1 MWKLGAGAA
10 LAMSTMLG
18 GAASAQNLLVNG
30 DFEISE
36 DRFEGG
42 LLNGSTFPGWDCTGF
57 CFSIEDDNGNSFAA
71 IRPPSS
77 AVSFGELIQSV
88 ETVIGATYRF
98 SFAHAIGQEIEDP
111 STSSG
116 FSLGSGPRVAV
127 PPTDDFT
134 EFTQVFIATE
144 TTTDVRL
151 FLEAD
156 SFNQVTAIFE
166 NVSFVLIALPVTTT
180 EEELSALLAAAG
192 GAARLVVLDAQGIA
206 RDLGQ
211 ASIVARGQQLSLELA
226 QVTEGSVVASSKSA
240 TPGLVGNLYTW
251 AQITGF
257 DSEDDD
263 GPGSIRGTGFQI
275 GADVALGADMVAGLS
290 LGRSELNASEA
301 GFSQDGTLTYLQ
313 PYLAYRAGAWHGN
326 ASLIFGQ
333 GDYDQTSDGGTGT
346 GETKLFA
353 VTFEAGYDMA
363 LREGLTLTPTIGLI
377 AGNEKATGTS
387 GTLAG
392 AGTQTYDFAQASL
405 GARLTSRT
413 ATGQLFAGLHADYLD
428 QDAGAVLT
436 SEFLS
441 ENGWSGRVEF
451 GASREMQG
459 GFGLATSFDIS
470 GIGGSAQTLSGG
482 LRVALQF

>member
-1 MWKLGAGAA
+1 MSKLGAGAV
-10 LAMSTMLG
+10 LAMTTMLG

-36 DRFEGG
+36 IVSTGG
-42 LLNGSTFPGWDCTGF
+42 SNFLGWGCTGF
-57 CFSIEDDNGNSFAA
+57 CVLAAIGNGNSSAG
-71 IRPPSS
+71 IRVVSS
-77 AVSFGELIQSV
+77 AISLGELIQSV

-98 SFAHAIGQEIEDP
+98 SFAHTIGQEIEDP

-116 FSLGSGPRVAV
+116 FSLGSGPSVAV

-156 SFNQVTAIFE
+156 SVNQVTASFDD
-166 NVSFVLIALPVTTT
+166 VSFVLIALPVTTT

-192 GAARLVVLDAQGIA
+192 GSARLVVLDAQGVA

-211 ASIVARGQQLSLELA
+211 ASIVARGDQLTLELVEA
-226 QVTEGSVVASSKSA
+226 TDGDDVFLSSKSE

-257 DSEDDD
+257 DSEADS
-263 GPGSIRGTGFQI
+263 GPGSINGTGFQI
-275 GADVALGADMVAGLS
+275 GADVAMGTDMVAGLS
-290 LGRSELNASEA
+290 LGRSEVDATDGA
-301 GFSQDGTLTYLQ
+301 TAQDGTLTYLQ

-353 VTFEAGYDMA
+353 VTFEGGYDMA

-377 AGNEKATGTS
+377 AGNEEVTGTS

-392 AGTQTYDFAQASL
+392 AGSQTYDFAQASL

-428 QDAGAVLT
+428 QDAGAVMT

-441 ENGWSGRVEF
+441 ENGWSGRVEL

-459 GFGLATSFDIS
+459 GFGLSTSVEIG